1 MKVPD
6 DQLPDENGDRAFRAE
21 TLSKIALGVGIVA
34 LALVPLMYLS
44 APKALEIWTA
54 VLIAALSFLVMIL
67 IRTGRTRYTA
77 HLMGFGVLLIAT
89 FGVYSFGSVRSA
101 SAFIFAACVAG
112 VGSLLGFRALLAS
125 VLLST
130 IALGTLTWAE
140 LHHLLPQATMGV
152 GLKVWLTQSTCILVV
167 ATMVYFSR
175 LRSRKA
181 WQDQNEEIERRK
193 ATELE
198 RDRSLERFA
207 RFFRTSP
214 SPMLAQS
221 ARDGSI
227 LDVNPAFER
236 CYGYT
241 RQEVLGRQEEFLW
254 AEPQAREAYLKKL
267 FSQRLVMQYPVLGL
281 RSDGSHFDV
290 LVSSEMSDDSDDKL
304 IITTISDISVQTE
317 ALEKLRRSEER
328 FSKAFH
334 FSPMHMSITRY
345 ADGKV
350 INLNKVAQGVQA
362 DGFQGAPSIAREY
375 WPSAES
381 RADFVRTLR
390 HHGRLHGYETQL
402 CRPDGSLVEVRIWA
416 ELIDLEGEA
425 CVLACTMN
433 VTEEKRRQA
442 LLENMA
448 RGMSAQAGESLF
460 MALVKHMSHALAADT
475 VYVAEI
481 GTQLQMRS
489 LAVWRA
495 GEQAPNFTEH
505 LDALPQGTGGEAAPA
520 SYELSPTPAQAFRQ
534 AIAPSRQ
541 QIRSDW
547 PLLDSQGQVIGML
560 SAQWKQAVP
569 LTPESQ
575 ALMSIFASRA
585 NAELLRHRQE
595 QEVRHLN
602 ATLEDRVRV
611 RTAELEQVNAELD
624 AFAYSVSHDLKSPL
638 RAIDGFA
645 HLMLEQF
652 EDRSTEAERD
662 AMQRILAATH
672 RMSNLIKDLLA
683 LARISQSALDMKEVD
698 LSDMAHSIVRQVSRS
713 MPDRPRDVRI
723 APSIVCRCDEGLA
736 RIALTN
742 LLHNALKYTR
752 DQPHPVIELGQVRSA
767 QGEVEFFV
775 RDNGAGFDMVH
786 ADKLFKPF
794 QRLHMPSAGFEG
806 TGIGLATVRRIIER
820 HGGLIHCEAAK
831 DQGAIFTF
839 SFGPQAAGRPDGTPH
854 AVEAM
859 E

>member
-1 MKVPD
+1 MNLPQE
-6 DQLPDENGDRAFRAE
+6 QLPDDNGDAAYRTE
-21 TLSKIALGVGIVA
+21 TYRKIAILLCVVSTVLAPLVWINASNPLETWTTVAFAAVSWCILAMIQLGYGRLMPHVTVSAVLVVACLGVWGI
-34 LALVPLMYLS
+34 
-44 APKALEIWTA
+44 
-54 VLIAALSFLVMIL
+54 
-67 IRTGRTRYTA
+67 
-77 HLMGFGVLLIAT
+77 
-89 FGVYSFGSVRSA
+89 GSVRGA
-101 SAFIFAACVAG
+101 VTFLYLGAVAG
-112 VGSLLGFRALLAS
+112 AGIFLGTRALVGSVVFSLLA
-125 VLLST
+125 
-130 IALGTLTWAE
+130 LGGFTVAE
-140 LHHLLPQATMGV
+140 VHGLLPSHNLQV
-152 GLKVWLTQSTCILVV
+152 GLKVWLTQGATIVVV
-167 ATMVYFSR
+167 AVMVYYSR
-175 LRSRKA
+175 VRARWAL
-181 WQDQNEEIERRK
+181 QLQLGEFERRK
-193 ATELE
+193 STELE

-207 RFFRTSP
+207 RIFRASP
-214 SPMLAQS
+214 SPMVAQS

-236 CYGYT
+236 TYGYS
-241 RQEVLGRQEEFLW
+241 REQVLGRQEVFLW
-254 AEPQAREAYLKKL
+254 AEPEVREIYLKQL
-267 FSQRLVMQYPVLGL
+267 YRERLVTQFPVLA
-281 RSDGSHFDV
+281 RRADGSTFDA
-290 LVSSEMSDDSDDKL
+290 LVSSEMGNDPQDKL
-304 IITTISDISVQTE
+304 IITTVSDISAQSE

-345 ADGKV
+345 ADGKLIDV
-350 INLNKVAQGVQA
+350 NKVAQGVQR
-362 DGFQGAPSIAREY
+362 DGFQGEPSIAREF
-375 WPSAES
+375 WPSAER
-381 RADFVRTLR
+381 RAEFVRSLR
-390 HHGRLHGYETQL
+390 HNGRLHGYETQL
-402 CRPDGSLVEVRIWA
+402 CKPDGTLVEVRIWA

-442 LLENMA
+442 LLEIMA
-448 RGMSAQAGESLF
+448 RGMSAQAGETLF
-460 MALVKHMSHALAADT
+460 AALVKHMSHALSADT
-475 VYVAEI
+475 VFVAEI
-481 GTQLQMRS
+481 DTALHMRS
-489 LAVWRA
+489 LAVWSA
-495 GEQAPNFTEH
+495 GEQAANFTEH
-505 LDALPQGTGGEAAPA
+505 LDTLPLAPGAAGRAELDVPA
-520 SYELSPTPAQAFRQ
+520 AQSP
-534 AIAPSRQ
+534 

-547 PLLDSQGQVIGML
+547 PLLDSQGQVIGVL

-602 ATLEDRVRV
+602 TTLEDRVRV

-652 EDRSTEAERD
+652 EDRSTESERD
-662 AMQRILAATH
+662 AMKRILAATH

-683 LARISQSALDMKEVD
+683 LARISQSALDMREVD
-698 LSDMAHSIVRQVSRS
+698 LSDMARSVVRRVSRAL
-713 MPDRPRDVRI
+713 PERPWDIRI

-752 DQPHPVIELGQVRSA
+752 DQPHPVIEFGSA
-767 QGEVEFFV
+767 AGPGGSSVLYV
-775 RDNGAGFDMVH
+775 RDNGVGFDMAH

-794 QRLHMPSAGFEG
+794 QRLHMPSMGFEG

-820 HGGLIHCEAAK
+820 HGGFIHCEAAK

-839 SFGPQAAGRPDGTPH
+839 SFRPQAAGRPDGSPH
-854 AVEAM
+854 AVETM